1 MKKNIF
7 LVSEQEKNSIL
18 NMHINATKNLYL
30 SKYGILKESGLI
42 NEEMKYIK
50 NTTTNVATMFSGDII
65 PAGSVEITKLEFEI
79 LTNQKGTETL
89 PAEAEPMK
97 QTKYKQ
103 GACKKGGNKKD
114 CAESIQIRLND
125 ECKSDILNNSLINF
139 PKARTGTEGSFKLK
153 EDGNLGSGTRSAYIS
168 CKLPNVVSTPV
179 VAQQGG
185 GGSNQTQITI
195 PVGGNITAND
205 IQTIIS

>member
-30 SKYGILKESGLI
+30 SKYGILKEQVNYYKDKTG
-42 NEEMKYIK
+42 K
-50 NTTTNVATMFSGDII
+50 
-65 PAGSVEITKLEFEI
+65 ITKLEGPMSAPLDTEPV
-79 LTNQKGTETL
+79 TQAEYDAQEGKVAQGSVNNQT
-89 PAEAEPMK
+89 PVK
-97 QTKYKQ
+97 QTRYKQ
-103 GACKKGGNKKD
+103 GACKKGGNKKE
-114 CAESIQIRLND
+114 CGLSIQMKLND

-153 EDGNLGSGTRSAYIS
+153 EDGNVGPGTRSAYTS
-168 CKLPNVVSTPV
+168 CKLTNVVSTPV

>member
-30 SKYGILKESGLI
+30 SKYGILKEQVNYYKDKTG
-42 NEEMKYIK
+42 K
-50 NTTTNVATMFSGDII
+50 
-65 PAGSVEITKLEFEI
+65 ITKLEGPMSAPLDTE
-79 LTNQKGTETL
+79 LATQAEYDAQEGKVAQGTVNNQT
-89 PAEAEPMK
+89 PVK
-97 QTKYKQ
+97 QTRYKQ
-103 GACKKGGNKKD
+103 GACKKGGNKKE
-114 CAESIQIRLND
+114 CALSIQMRLND

-153 EDGNLGSGTRSAYIS
+153 EDGNVGSGTRSAYTS
-168 CKLPNVVSTPV
+168 CKLTNVVSTPV